1 LSIRILFTLLCPL
14 IIVYTFAMS
23 LQKVA
28 KSIMNIFYYNGSFD
42 GASLRGLND
51 FEQVRN
57 AIIVAKCEGLPF
69 RGRPKDM
76 ANDVIAHILNR
87 TSSEVGLFP
96 VIMESHSG
104 SDSHGEYTTK
114 VIFQAVF

>member
-1 LSIRILFTLLCPL
+1 
-14 IIVYTFAMS
+14 
-23 LQKVA
+23 
-28 KSIMNIFYYNGSFD
+28 MNIFYYNGSFD

-76 ANDVIAHILNR
+76 ANDVIARILKCN
-87 TSSEVGLFP
+87 SSKVGAFP
-96 VIMESHSG
+96 VVLQSNSG
-104 SDSHGEYTTK
+104 IDAVGDYTNE
-114 VIFQAVF
+114 VVFQVVA